1 MIHPVYFSSKII
13 SQRKEL
19 LVSKRRRISIS
30 KEFRVQTRLR
40 QSYERRLRSQM
51 RSYFKSY
58 FDEYA
63 FAMDS
68 DMEFSI
74 VNARYERQLTQ
85 ILDSHY
91 KTVIRAF
98 GLRLLNQYTKQE
110 EQFELIYRDYVRE
123 NVGTKVVLISVATRK
138 HIQRIIQKNIDAG
151 LGVSALATQIRA
163 EGTGSFSRYRSATI
177 ARTETHNAASFAN
190 HRIAQTQN
198 LPNQRKRWIAT
209 QDNRSRDAHLSIS
222 GTTLPIDE
230 DFVVNGSLMGY
241 AGDPRGGVSNV
252 VNCRCVIIYL
262 SDLDEIIG

>member
-1 MIHPVYFSSKII
+1 MIHSVYFSSKII

-110 EQFELIYRDYVRE
+110 EQF
-123 NVGTKVVLISVATRK
+123 
-138 HIQRIIQKNIDAG
+138 
-151 LGVSALATQIRA
+151 
-163 EGTGSFSRYRSATI
+163 
-177 ARTETHNAASFAN
+177 
-190 HRIAQTQN
+190 
-198 LPNQRKRWIAT
+198 
-209 QDNRSRDAHLSIS
+209 
-222 GTTLPIDE
+222 
-230 DFVVNGSLMGY
+230 
-241 AGDPRGGVSNV
+241 
-252 VNCRCVIIYL
+252 
-262 SDLDEIIG
+262 